1 MNNIKQ
7 ALSNIIE
14 GNLDEMRQ
22 NFTSALMEKA
32 VQKLEER
39 KIIIAESY
47 FAQLDEQQLSAVQA
61 SQMSQGIGM
70 MQKRPFGRPGFN
82 MGGRTAETGTVSGNV
97 PGVGPARITA
107 STVNEPKTGYGQ
119 STVSTT
125 RVGSGAPIG
134 TAKIDSQ
141 GARMTQI
148 GARRVDEDKDM
159 EDDDKNEREMSGP
172 AVMPKKKMIARKMKK
187 V

>member
-39 KIIIAESY
+39 KIDIAQSY
-47 FAQLDEQQLSAVQA
+47 FAQLDEQQLSPVQA
-61 SQMSQGIGM
+61 SQLSQAIGAM
-70 MQKRPFGRPGFN
+70 EKRPFGRPGFN
-82 MGGRTAETGTVSGNV
+82 MGDRSAQTGTVSGTV
-97 PGVGPARITA
+97 PGSGSGKMVA

-119 STVSTT
+119 ATVSVSRLGT
-125 RVGSGAPIG
+125 GAPVG
-134 TAKIDSQ
+134 TAKIDDQ

-148 GARRVDEDKDM
+148 GAKRVYEGKDM
-159 EDDDKNEREMSGP
+159 DDDDKDEREEKSMAIP
-172 AVMPKKKMIARKMKK
+172 MKKMIARKMKK
-187 V
+187 A

>member
-1 MNNIKQ
+1 M
-7 ALSNIIE
+7 A
-14 GNLDEMRQ
+14 
-22 NFTSALMEKA
+22 
-32 VQKLEER
+32 
-39 KIIIAESY
+39 
-47 FAQLDEQQLSAVQA
+47 
-61 SQMSQGIGM
+61 
-70 MQKRPFGRPGFN
+70 KRPFGRPGFN

-119 STVSTT
+119 STVSST
-125 RVGSGAPIG
+125 RIGSGAPIG

-148 GARRVDEDKDM
+148 GARRVDESKDKDK
-159 EDDDKNEREMSGP
+159 DDTNEREMGP
-172 AVMPKKKMIARKMKK
+172 AIPIKKIVARKVKK